1 MWNLRFVSALLGSL
15 VVPIVY
21 EVSVP
26 QAQKLFVV
34 YLAVL
39 KKIKNKII
47 NNAGYDMAVW
57 RCEIPHVEKYFST

>member
-34 YLAVL
+34 YLAGL
-39 KKIKNKII
+39 EGNKK
-47 NNAGYDMAVW
+47 
-57 RCEIPHVEKYFST
+57 